1 MDQCLP
7 IPKWKNSIRS
17 VIKTRFLALFPLL
30 LFLLMGVCLSAQPVV
45 TARFANPQYD
55 CATGEYCLDVEF
67 QSDTPGEEIFGI
79 NLRFFFDEDQL
90 TLIDTRDFQGGYTG
104 SNGTN
109 PYVPAANTLAP
120 GAGSTLFGFSHPTAT
135 FVNGAIA
142 KTNSGATPILV
153 STTGWTKLFQ
163 VCFSVDDPGADLDNF
178 CPNIVWDLEFNPA
191 NGGFPAGF

>member
-1 MDQCLP
+1 
-7 IPKWKNSIRS
+7 
-17 VIKTRFLALFPLL
+17 
-30 LFLLMGVCLSAQPVV
+30 MGVCLSAQPVV

-120 GAGSTLFGFSHPTAT
+120 GAGSTLFGF
-135 FVNGAIA
+135 
-142 KTNSGATPILV
+142 
-153 STTGWTKLFQ
+153 
-163 VCFSVDDPGADLDNF
+163 
-178 CPNIVWDLEFNPA
+178 
-191 NGGFPAGF
+191 